1 MTVCAQCGAELPE
14 GARFCPVCG
23 APIEATPPP
32 AEERKLAT
40 VLFADLVGSTELGAS
55 QDPERT
61 RVMLD
66 RFYDAMAAE
75 VENAGGTVEKFAGD
89 AVMAAFGAPA
99 ALEDHAERALHCALA
114 MQHRLRDLFGGDLSL
129 RIGVTTGEVIAGR
142 PREGSSFV
150 TGDCVNVAA
159 RLEQAAASGE
169 ILAGERTVAAARGA
183 FEFGEPRTVAAKG
196 KPGGVECR
204 RLVRALSLMRPR
216 GVGGLR
222 RAFVGRASELGLLQ
236 ATFRRVASER
246 RPHVVTVMGDSGV
259 GKSRLA
265 REFWEW
271 LGDEDST
278 PLRRTGRCLPYGD
291 GITYWP
297 LGEVLKEHLG
307 LLESDPPETALRLLD
322 ARRML
327 GLTLGLDVAGD
338 LHPLTAR
345 ERLHEAWVEF
355 LEDLAGEQP
364 VVVLVEDL
372 HWGDDELFDL
382 LERLARDVAGPLLL
396 LGTARP
402 ELLDRRPDW
411 GAGRRNAS
419 RLWLEPLSAE
429 EADQMVAELLSAEL
443 PQRIRDVVDHAE
455 GNPFFVEEVVATLI
469 DRGVLARD
477 DGSWR
482 VGELA
487 DDITVPDSVQA
498 VLAARIDLLAP
509 TEKAAL
515 QAASVI
521 GRVFWVDPVRELLG
535 GVEPDFGVL
544 EERDFIRRRSGSS
557 VAGERE
563 YAIKH
568 ALTREVAYG
577 SLPKAR
583 RARLHAEVGDW
594 LERSGEGRDELA
606 PLLAHH
612 YAEAIRPDDA
622 DLAWGDEPA
631 ELDRLR
637 EKAIG
642 WLRRAAELAVGRYE
656 IEEAL
661 MLLHRALSL
670 EPSAELQSEL
680 WAEVGHAN
688 ALRYDAEAFW
698 AAMEN
703 ALKLCIDPA
712 LCAER
717 YSELALQTVTRVGM
731 WKRVPAEELIRDWI
745 ERALTMSKPGS
756 RAHVQALLAKSSHYA
771 SAAAARDASAA
782 AERLGD
788 VELRALAWGARS
800 LMAMVNGDP
809 EQALAWAQRRF
820 DVLDELRDPD
830 LVADTYAMA
839 IVPAVALGRFREGR
853 RLARAHDE
861 VASRLT
867 AHHRVHGVAIQLE
880 VETLAGGWEAMAALK
895 QRTEEAV
902 EANLDTPCVRNVLS
916 ELLVSA
922 ACAYL
927 GEEEES
933 LRLEERAET
942 IGYEEWTLPNVPRVR
957 VALARGD
964 LDRVE
969 RLLAKIAH
977 PEGETWFGLITRVTR
992 LDALAALRDAKGA
1005 EAEATPFL
1013 GGPPYLQ
1020 PFALRALGVVRE
1032 DESLIEEALSRFE
1045 AMRLDWHAS
1054 ETRRLLGTKS

>member
-1 MTVCAQCGAELPE
+1 MTACAHCGAELPE
-14 GARFCPVCG
+14 GARFCPACG
-23 APIEATPPP
+23 APVQAATPA

-61 RVMLD
+61 RAMLD

-75 VENAGGTVEKFAGD
+75 VEGAGGTVEKFAGD

-99 ALEDHAERALHCALA
+99 ALEDHAERALHCALS
-114 MQHRLRDLFGGDLSL
+114 MQHRLRELFGGDLSL
-129 RIGVTTGEVIAGR
+129 RIGVTTGEVIVGR

-159 RLEQAAASGE
+159 RLEQAAAPGE

-183 FEFGEPRTVAAKG
+183 FEFGEPTTVAAKG

-216 GVGGLR
+216 GVSGLQ
-222 RAFVGRASELGLLQ
+222 RAFVGRESELGLLQ

-259 GKSRLA
+259 GKTRLA

-271 LGDEDST
+271 LGNEDSA

-327 GLTLGLDVAGD
+327 GLTIGLDVAGD

-355 LEDLAGEQP
+355 LEDLAREQP

-372 HWGDDELFDL
+372 HWGEDELFDL
-382 LERLARDVAGPLLL
+382 LERLARDVSGPLLL

-411 GAGRRNAS
+411 AAGRRNAS
-419 RLWLEPLSAE
+419 LLWLEPLSAE
-429 EADQMVAELLSAEL
+429 QADRMVAELLSAEL
-443 PQRIRDVVDHAE
+443 PRQIRDVVERAE

-469 DRGVLARD
+469 DRGVLARE
-477 DGSWR
+477 DGSWT

-487 DDITVPDSVQA
+487 DELTLPDSVQA
-498 VLAARIDLLAP
+498 VLAARIDLLGP

-535 GVEPDFGVL
+535 GAEPDFDVL
-544 EERDFIRRRSGSS
+544 EERDFVRRRSGSS
-557 VAGERE
+557 LAGERE

-583 RARLHAEVGDW
+583 RARLHAAVGDW

-637 EKAIG
+637 GKAIG

-656 IEEAL
+656 IDEAL

-670 EPSAELQSEL
+670 EPSPELQSEL

-712 LCAER
+712 VCAER

-745 ERALTMSKPGS
+745 ERALTMSEPGS
-756 RAHVQALLAKSSHYA
+756 RAQVQALLAKSSHYA
-771 SAAAARDASAA
+771 SAAAAREASAA
-782 AERLGD
+782 AEHLGD

-800 LMAMVNGDP
+800 LIAMVNGDAQ
-809 EQALAWAQRRF
+809 QALAWAQRRF

-830 LVADTYAMA
+830 LVADTYAMT

-867 AHHRVHGVAIQLE
+867 AHHRVHGVAILLE

-916 ELLVSA
+916 GLLVSA

-927 GEEEES
+927 GDEEES
-933 LRLEERAET
+933 RRLEEQAET
-942 IGYEEWTLPNVPRVR
+942 IGYEEWELPNVPRLR
-957 VALARGD
+957 LALARGD
-964 LDRVE
+964 LERVE
-969 RLLAKIAH
+969 RLLARVAH
-977 PEGETWFGLITRVTR
+977 PEGETWFGLITRATR

-1005 EAEATPFL
+1005 EAEAPPFL
-1013 GGPPYLQ
+1013 TGPPYLE

-1032 DESLIEEALSRFE
+1032 NESLIEQAFSRFE
-1045 AMRLDWHAS
+1045 AMELDWHAA
-1054 ETRRLLGTKS
+1054 ETRKLLASK

>member
-1 MTVCAQCGAELPE
+1 MTTCAQCGAELPE
-14 GARFCPVCG
+14 SARFCPACG
-23 APIEATPPP
+23 APVDAPKPA

-55 QDPERT
+55 QDPERMRLT
-61 RVMLD
+61 LD

-89 AVMAAFGAPA
+89 AVMAAFGAPS

-114 MQHRLRDLFGGDLSL
+114 MQHRLRELFGGDLSL
-129 RIGVTTGEVIAGR
+129 RIGVNTGDVIVA
-142 PREGSSFV
+142 PAREGSSFV
-150 TGDCVNVAA
+150 TGDSVNVAA
-159 RLEQAAASGE
+159 RLEQAAAPGE

-183 FEFGEPRTVAAKG
+183 FEFEEPTTVKAKG
-196 KPGGVECR
+196 KPAGVECR
-204 RLVRALSLMRPR
+204 RLVRALTLMRPR
-216 GVGGLR
+216 GVSGLR
-222 RAFVGRASELGLLQ
+222 RAFVGRESELGLLQ

-271 LGDEDST
+271 LGNEEST

-355 LEDLAGEQP
+355 LEDLVREQP

-372 HWGDDELFDL
+372 HWGEDELFDL

-419 RLWLEPLSAE
+419 LLWLEPLSAE
-429 EADQMVAELLSAEL
+429 QADRMVAELLSAQL
-443 PQRIRDVVDHAE
+443 PQHIHDVVERAE

-477 DGSWR
+477 DGSWKA
-482 VGELA
+482 GELA
-487 DDITVPDSVQA
+487 EDITVPDSVQA

-521 GRVFWVDPVRELLG
+521 GRVFWVDPVRLLLG
-535 GVEPDFGVL
+535 GAEPDFDVL

-568 ALTREVAYG
+568 ALTREVAYA

-612 YAEAIRPDDA
+612 YAEAVRTEDA
-622 DLAWGDEPA
+622 DLAWGDEPE
-631 ELDRLR
+631 ELGRLR
-637 EKAIG
+637 AKAIG

-656 IEEAL
+656 IDEAL
-661 MLLHRALSL
+661 MLLHRALAL
-670 EPSAELQSEL
+670 VPDAELQSEL

-688 ALRYDAEAFW
+688 ALKYDGEAFW
-698 AAMEN
+698 TAMQN
-703 ALKLCIDPA
+703 ALKLCVDRRV
-712 LCAER
+712 CGER

-731 WKRVPAEELIRDWI
+731 WKHVPEEALIRDWI
-745 ERALTMSKPGS
+745 DRALTMTEPGS
-756 RAHVQALLAKSSHYA
+756 VAHVQALLAQSSHDA
-771 SAAAARDASAA
+771 SAAAARDASAI

-788 VELRALAWGARS
+788 AELRAVAWGARS
-800 LMAMVNGDP
+800 LAAMANGDHA
-809 EQALAWAQRRF
+809 QALAWAQRRF
-820 DVLDELRDPD
+820 DVIDELRDPD
-830 LVADTYAMA
+830 LVADTYALTL
-839 IVPAVALGRFREGR
+839 VPAVALGRFREAR

-861 VASRLT
+861 IASRLT
-867 AHHRVHGVAIQLE
+867 AHHRMHGVAILLE
-880 VETLAGGWEAMAALK
+880 VETLAGAWETMAALK
-895 QRTEEAV
+895 ERTEEAV
-902 EANLDTPCVRNVLS
+902 EANLETPCVRNVLS

-927 GEEEES
+927 GDEDES
-933 LRLEERAET
+933 RRLEERAET
-942 IGYEEWTLPNVPRVR
+942 IGYEEWELPNVPRVR
-957 VALARGD
+957 VALARGE
-964 LDRVE
+964 LDAVE
-969 RLLAKIAH
+969 RLLAKVTN
-977 PEGETWFGLITRVTR
+977 PEGETWFGLITRATR
-992 LDALAALRDAKGA
+992 LDALAALRDAKGT
-1005 EAEATPFL
+1005 EAEAPPFL

-1032 DESLIEEALSRFE
+1032 DEAMIEQALSRFE
-1045 AMRLDWHAS
+1045 AMRLDWHAAQ
-1054 ETRRLLGTKS
+1054 TRKLLAAE